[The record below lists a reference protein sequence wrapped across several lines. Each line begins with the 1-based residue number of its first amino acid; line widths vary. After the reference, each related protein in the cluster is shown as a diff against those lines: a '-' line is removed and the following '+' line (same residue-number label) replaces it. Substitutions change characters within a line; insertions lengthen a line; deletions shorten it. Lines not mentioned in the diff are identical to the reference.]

1 MKTLSIL
8 LCIFLFTVTSHAQQ
22 NGTTKPAPAP
32 HTAILKITDDKKN
45 VKDTV
50 DHSKKLPAPDR
61 KSNNNN

>member
-1 MKTLSIL
+1 M
-8 LCIFLFTVTSHAQQ
+8 FLFTGILFAQQ
-22 NGTTKPAPAP
+22 NGTTKPAQPP
-32 HTAILKITDDKKN
+32 HTATLKITDDKKN